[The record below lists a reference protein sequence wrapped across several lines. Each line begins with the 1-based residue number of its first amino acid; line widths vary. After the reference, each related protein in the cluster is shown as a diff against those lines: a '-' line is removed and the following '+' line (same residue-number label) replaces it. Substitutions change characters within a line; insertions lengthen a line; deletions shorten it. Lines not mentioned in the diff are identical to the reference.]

1 MTDQLTRKLSQI
13 PVQHIPVDQIKTDG
27 KNPNRMSDE
36 LFQGLIQHIRDN
48 GILNPV
54 IITEDML
61 LADGEH
67 RLRAAK
73 EIGLQTIPARIIPSD
88 ERLRRL
94 IRQTMNK
101 LRGQHDKDLDAEEYR
116 ALIDLEGI
124 NHLATYLGEDIGDL
138 LKILDK
144 AITPKQE
151 NPDDYDLEQALQQ
164 IPEPTTKPGDKIIMG
179 DHILICGD
187 ATDPQTWTRLL
198 DGQEPAIMIT
208 DPPYNVAY
216 TGGTAKHLTIM
227 NDNMPREK
235 FRQFLLDFLT
245 CAMQHIKGAQYI
257 FMSSSEWTTLADAFE
272 KAGGLWST
280 TIIWVKTH
288 FVLSRKDF
296 HPQYEPLFVGGAV
309 KELQKHK
316 AAKTSAQPIIY
327 GWKKG
332 STRQHYDTRTESDV
346 WVAEKP
352 SRNEQHPTMKPV
364 TLYRKA
370 ILLSSRP
377 LDIVVDPFCGSGSC
391 VIACEQTHRK
401 ARVLELDPIYC
412 DVIVNR
418 WEQFTGKKAERTHA

>member
-13 PVQHIPVDQIKTDG
+13 PVQHIPVKDIRTDG
-27 KNPNRMSDE
+27 RNPNRMNDE
-36 LFQGLIQHIRDN
+36 LYQGLVQHIKDN

-73 EIGLQTIPARIIPSD
+73 DIGLQTIPARIIPND

-101 LRGQHDKDLDAEEYR
+101 LRGQHDQDLDAEEYR
-116 ALIDLEGI
+116 ALINLEGI
-124 NHLATYLGEDIGDL
+124 NQLATYLGEDIGDL

-144 AITPKQE
+144 AAAPKQD

-164 IPEPTTKPGDKIIMG
+164 AEEPVTKPGDKIIMG

-187 ATDPQTWTRLL
+187 ATDPETWTRLL
-198 DGQEPAIMIT
+198 DGEEAEIMIT

-216 TGGTAKHLTIM
+216 TGKTAKQLTIS
-227 NDNMPREK
+227 NDTMPREK
-235 FRQFLLDFLT
+235 FRQFLQDFFT
-245 CAMQHIKGAQYI
+245 CAMQHVKGAQYI
-257 FMSSSEWTTLADAFE
+257 FMSSSEWPTLHAAFE
-272 KAGGLWST
+272 EAGGYWST

-288 FVLSRKDF
+288 FTLSRKDY
-296 HPQYEPLFVGGAV
+296 HPQFEPILVGV
-309 KELQKHK
+309 TKELQKRK
-316 AAKTSAQPIIY
+316 AAKASAQPIIY

-332 STRQHYDTRTESDV
+332 STRLHYDTRTESDV

-370 ILLSSRP
+370 ILLSCRP

-401 ARVLELDPIYC
+401 ARVLELDPVYC

-418 WEQFTGKKAERTHA
+418 WEEFTGKKAERIHA